1 MADTDNTSEGGRDY
15 RETLFLPKTEFPMRA
30 GLPKAEPQWIEKWDE
45 LKLYERLR
53 EESKDRP
60 KFVYH
65 DGPPYANGDIHL
77 GTAMNKILKDI
88 VCRSHQMSG
97 YDAGFIPGWDC
108 HGLPIEWK
116 VEEQFRAKGKT
127 KEQVTGSE
135 FRAACR
141 EYAAHW
147 IDVQREQFRRL
158 GVNAEWYEK
167 DGDPNTGP
175 YLTMRFES
183 EAKIVSE
190 FLTIAMS
197 GLLYRGAKPIMWSPV
212 EQTALA
218 EAEVEYHD
226 RKATTIWVKFPV
238 VTGPERTLNA
248 SVVIWTTT
256 PWTIPANQAVSFNP
270 KISYGLYEVK
280 AVMTEEE
287 LGFKP
292 FAEVGDK
299 LIMAD
304 NLAADVFGAAK
315 VSEFNRVEDV
325 DPALISVKHPFNG
338 AEFGEG
344 FWDHSIPLLAGD
356 HVTDDAGTGFVHTAP
371 AHGDD
376 DYIVFLSSGRTAK
389 DIRDIVDPTGQY
401 RSTPMNF
408 DGKDYRDGVPRFA
421 GLDIIRTSGKKRGQ
435 DGKAGPEVLKA
446 LTEVGALLGRGMT
459 TLRDAHSWRSKA
471 PVIRRATPQWF
482 IAMDKADRDGKTLRD
497 KALAGIDQTDFVPA
511 AGRNRIRSMVEG
523 RPDWLISRQ
532 RNWGVPLTLF
542 VNADGEPHTVLP
554 QASEIN
560 DRILETI
567 RNGGVDAW
575 FTAEKA
581 DLLGPGVNVHEWEK
595 VTDVLDVWFD
605 SGTTHA
611 FTLRERGIIDDATGQ
626 ADVYLEGSDQHRG
639 WFQSSL
645 LESCATRG
653 IAPYKTVVTHGFIVD
668 GEGRKMSKSIGNT
681 VNPLE
686 VAQKNGI
693 EILRLWTATS
703 DFTEDLRISDE
714 ILKANV
720 ESYRRLRNTFRYLLG
735 ALDGYSEDE
744 NVPLEEMPGL
754 ERWVLHRISELD
766 VLVKSAY
773 EKFDY
778 KRIMSALINFCGV
791 DLSAV
796 YFDIRKDA
804 LYCDPISST
813 RRRANRMV
821 MNELLKRLCLWL
833 APVMPFTTEEA
844 FQTSHL
850 AGMSDSVHLL
860 TFEDVPADWKN
871 DELAEKWAKIFKV
884 RRVVTGALEIE
895 RREKRIGSSLE
906 AAPVVHIEDADL
918 LGAFSGEDA
927 ADLFITSKAILTDA
941 PAPGVAFRMEDV
953 PGVAVVPGMAE
964 GRKCARSWK
973 YFDPAEALDDFPDI
987 TPRDAAAVMEWDQ
1000 SNG

>member
-1 MADTDNTSEGGRDY
+1 MADTDTNAADSQRDY
-15 RETLFLPKTEFPMRA
+15 RETLFLPKTDFPMRA
-30 GLPKAEPQWIEKWDE
+30 GLPKAEPQWIAKWEE

-53 EESKDRP
+53 DESKDRP

-88 VCRSHQMSG
+88 VCRSHQMAG

-116 VEEQFRAKGKT
+116 VEEQFRSKGKT
-127 KEQVTGSE
+127 KEQVSGSE

-147 IDVQREQFRRL
+147 IDVQRDQFKRL
-158 GVNAEWYEK
+158 GVNAEWDEK
-167 DGDPNTGP
+167 NGDPNTGP

-197 GLLYRGAKPIMWSPV
+197 GLLYRGMKPIMWSPV

-238 VTGPERTLNA
+238 AGEDF

-280 AVMTEEE
+280 SVMSEEE

-292 FAEVGDK
+292 FAAPGDK
-299 LIMAD
+299 IALAD
-304 NLAADVFGAAK
+304 NLAEDVFGAAK
-315 VSEFNRVEDV
+315 VSEYERVGDV
-325 DPALISVKHPFNG
+325 DPTGWTLKHPFNG
-338 AEFGEG
+338 ADFGDG
-344 FWDHSIPLLAGD
+344 FWDHEVPMLAGD

-376 DYIVFLSSGRTAK
+376 DYLVFLGSGRTAK
-389 DIRDIVDPTGQY
+389 DIRDIVDPEGAY
-401 RSTPMNF
+401 RP
-408 DGKDYRDGVPRFA
+408 DVPRFA

-482 IAMDKADRDGKTLRD
+482 IAMDKPDDAGKTLRD
-497 KALAGIDQTDFVPA
+497 KALAGIDQTNFVPA
-511 AGRNRIRSMVEG
+511 VGRNRIRSMVEG

-532 RNWGVPLTLF
+532 RNLGVPLTLF
-542 VNADGEPHTVLP
+542 VNAEGEPHTVL
-554 QASEIN
+554 AEADAIN
-560 DRILETI
+560 ARILETI

-575 FTAEKA
+575 FTTDKAE
-581 DLLGPGVNVHEWEK
+581 LLGPGVNADDWEK

-611 FTLRERGIIDDATGQ
+611 FTLRERGIIDEATGQ

-645 LESCATRG
+645 LECCATRG
-653 IAPYKTVVTHGFIVD
+653 MAPYKTVVTHGFIVD
-668 GEGRKMSKSIGNT
+668 GEGKKMSKSLGNT
-681 VNPLE
+681 VNPLD

-693 EILRLWTATS
+693 EILRLWTASS

-744 NVPLEEMPGL
+744 TVALEDMPGL
-754 ERWVLHRISELD
+754 ERWVLHRIAELD
-766 VLVKSAY
+766 KLVKEAY
-773 EKFDY
+773 TAFDY
-778 KRIMSALINFCGV
+778 KKVMSALINFCGV

-804 LYCDPISST
+804 LYCDPVSST

-833 APVMPFTTEEA
+833 APIMPFTTEET

-850 AGMSDSVHLL
+850 ASTADSVHLL
-860 TFEDVPADWKN
+860 TFADVPAEWTN
-871 DELAEKWAKIFKV
+871 AELAEKWAKIFKV
-884 RRVVTGALEIE
+884 RRVVTGALEVE

-906 AAPVVHIEDADL
+906 AAPIVHVEDADL
-918 LGAFSGEDA
+918 LAAFKGEDA
-927 ADLFITSKAILTDA
+927 ADIFITSKAILTDA
-941 PAPGVAFRMEDV
+941 PSPGVAFRMDDV
-953 PGVAVVPGMAE
+953 SGVAVVSGMAE

-973 YFDPAEALDDFPDI
+973 YFDPAEADAEFPDI
-987 TPRDAAAVMEWDQ
+987 TPRDAAAVKEWDQ
-1000 SNG
+1000 NA